1 MPFHNSNRVFHFF
14 MRIFREGGD
23 HFYPF
28 AGNCVRT
35 VNYAQRRFIAFDQR
49 QRATNIFRRSQF
61 RRERIPCAQ
70 FLQCFFCINAS
81 GNMFRI
87 ANRQTTAIQQRSP
100 VGFAVDG
107 EIFLLAG
114 FRCYND
120 QAIAE
125 QCLTR
130 SSIDRFFINRIIHPF
145 LIGRNKQI
153 RRGTRFNLT
162 GESR

>member
-1 MPFHNSNRVFHFF
+1 MLSLSHCYALPQQQPGIPLFYANLPGRW
-14 MRIFREGGD
+14 RPL
-23 HFYPF
+23 YPF

-130 SSIDRFFINRIIHPF
+130 SSIDRF
-145 LIGRNKQI
+145 LS
-153 RRGTRFNLT
+153 TA
-162 GESR
+162 